1 MQSFKKFT
9 YLILVAGANILVS
22 AFTITVIAIDRW
34 RSVTNTNPVDSLTYK
49 QVAIV
54 IVAIWAIS
62 FAGKYKNRGRQAD
75 NSFPED
81 VFVTYPTCKIP
92 LFPHFIAK
100 YLAPVKNRISH
111 NKVLKSYLTGANFC
125 SRRLATHF
133 HLSPKRDQL

>member
-1 MQSFKKFT
+1 M
-9 YLILVAGANILVS
+9 VS

-81 VFVTYPTCKIP
+81 VFVTYLQNSSFSSLHRKI
-92 LFPHFIAK
+92 FGTRQK
-100 YLAPVKNRISH
+100 
-111 NKVLKSYLTGANFC
+111 
-125 SRRLATHF
+125 
-133 HLSPKRDQL
+133 